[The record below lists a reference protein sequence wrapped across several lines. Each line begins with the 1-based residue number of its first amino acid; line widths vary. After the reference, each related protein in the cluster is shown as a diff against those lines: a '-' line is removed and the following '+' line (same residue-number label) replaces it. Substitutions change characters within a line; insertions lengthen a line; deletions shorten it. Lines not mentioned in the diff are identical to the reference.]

1 MTATPLL
8 EARVVVRFPALTV
21 DVAIHAGVGEVIGLT
36 GGNGSGKTTILRAI
50 AGLRAI
56 DAGRITIGGTVVDD
70 PDANVMVDP
79 QQRLVGVVFQDY
91 RLFPHLSALDNVAF
105 GLRASGMRRGEA
117 RRLALERLERLD
129 LADHAGHRPA
139 ALSGGQAQ
147 RVALA
152 RALITNPDVLLLD
165 EPLSAIDVPSRER
178 IRANLAARL
187 RDFPGVAILVSHDR
201 ADIDEMA
208 TRALTVEHGTVL
220 EG

>member
-1 MTATPLL
+1 MPLL

-79 QQRLVGVVFQDY
+79 QQRRVGVVFQDY

-105 GLRASGMRRGEA
+105 GLRASGMRRSEA

-152 RALITNPDVLLLD
+152 RALVTNPDVLLLD

-178 IRANLAARL
+178 IRTNLAARL

-208 TRALTVEHGTVL
+208 TRSLTVEHGTVL
-220 EG
+220 ES

>member
-1 MTATPLL
+1 MPLL

-21 DVAIHAGVGEVIGLT
+21 DVAIHASVGEVIGLT

-70 PDANVMVDP
+70 PDAKVLVDP
-79 QQRLVGVVFQDY
+79 QQRRVGVVFQDY

-178 IRANLAARL
+178 IRTNLAARL

-208 TRALTVEHGTVL
+208 TRSLTVEHGTVL
-220 EG
+220 ES